1 MWRTL
6 RGILQNCMT
15 CSATPPM
22 SIRGCNVYIYS
33 EYSVIHWRTLRC
45 ILQNCM
51 ICSATPP
58 MLCVYEGVMSIYSE
72 YPVIHVTN
80 FTQHSPKLLDLF
92 RHTLLWVYEGV
103 MSIYSE
109 YPVIHLPNFTLHSP
123 KLCDMFRHTSY
134 EYTRV
139 LRCIFW
145 IFCSPCD
152 ELYAAFSKTVW
163 YVPPHPLRV
172 CILCVGVN
180 LCRQRLFW
188 TGRATQICCLRSSLK
203 GQCQEIVDPILVFK
217 KTLHMNRQIR

>member
-1 MWRTL
+1 
-6 RGILQNCMT
+6 
-15 CSATPPM
+15 
-22 SIRGCNVYIYS
+22 
-33 EYSVIHWRTLRC
+33 
-45 ILQNCM
+45 M

-80 FTQHSPKLLDLF
+80 FSQHSPKLWDLF

-145 IFCSPCD
+145 IFCYPCD

-163 YVPPHPLRV
+163 YIPPHLLWVYEGVKVYILNILLSMWRTLR
-172 CILCVGVN
+172 CILQNCMIYS
-180 LCRQRLFW
+180 
-188 TGRATQICCLRSSLK
+188 ATPPMS
-203 GQCQEIVDPILVFK
+203 
-217 KTLHMNRQIR
+217 IRGC

>member
-1 MWRTL
+1 
-6 RGILQNCMT
+6 
-15 CSATPPM
+15 
-22 SIRGCNVYIYS
+22 
-33 EYSVIHWRTLRC
+33 
-45 ILQNCM
+45 
-51 ICSATPP
+51 

-80 FTQHSPKLLDLF
+80 FSQHSPKLWDLF

-145 IFCSPCD
+145 IFCYPCD

-203 GQCQEIVDPILVFK
+203 GQCQEIADTVDWFWYLK
-217 KTLHMNRQIR
+217 KRYLKHIWTGKYGKFLPRYSRKTSLTRQCVRVVADTW